1 MLVYPVN
8 NQYVRFEAEVGIDDS
23 SQGGSVFFQA
33 LNVMP
38 KNITDQLSA
47 QYPVQIG
54 HLTSVMNDLD
64 NWLITPDAS
73 VEKQA
78 VETAIDRLSDQSY
91 YTSVAQQIANEKD
104 LNTQIRKYLELLEE
118 VQTVYALQNELQWLN
133 VDAIKLAFAD
143 MAKQKGY
150 DAPKFEPM
158 LQEIITLNKQGFAG
172 IYKGDKQAMANA
184 EKA

>member
-1 MLVYPVN
+1 MPYEYGVAGWATPKLNTNAYDHEIIIAGKEYKNGVFCHANGMLAYPVN

-33 LNVMP
+33 SNVMP

-133 VDAIKLAFAD
+133 VD
-143 MAKQKGY
+143 
-150 DAPKFEPM
+150 
-158 LQEIITLNKQGFAG
+158 EIGRAHV
-172 IYKGDKQAMANA
+172 
-184 EKA
+184 